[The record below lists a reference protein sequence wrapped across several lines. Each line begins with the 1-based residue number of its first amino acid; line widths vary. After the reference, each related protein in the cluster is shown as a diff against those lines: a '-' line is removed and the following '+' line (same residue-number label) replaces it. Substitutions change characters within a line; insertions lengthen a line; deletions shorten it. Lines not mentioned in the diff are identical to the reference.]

1 MMNRPSLNL
10 VPVIRAAVTVIVAVA
25 IFFLM
30 LTVEAAAGDHES
42 MGGAFAVWATSA
54 TVGLLAWAFV
64 FIDGVGRL
72 RRLDA
77 HWRPGV
83 RWVVG
88 AAILVLLLA
97 AAATTFLLLLTA
109 EMGRNV
115 GNPGVIAIVRVLTV
129 LGWIGATPWLLLL
142 WITDERVRWL
152 RADLRSREPAD
163 SVLDAIRELDAVW
176 RAIERS
182 SLALGLIL
190 STLVINTAL
199 MRNVAIEAGVP
210 PASFSQWE
218 VIGYGV
224 FFMVILAAILIP
236 VLVGWRDAGFELV
249 NLAVPDTASG
259 IPDEAGTAARERLVV
274 RIGIEQSYVRRPIA
288 ILGVLSPFLTSFVT
302 ALIPT
307 GS

>member
-1 MMNRPSLNL
+1 MLNRPSLSL
-10 VPVIRAAVTVIVAVA
+10 LPVVRAAVTAVVAVA
-25 IFFLM
+25 IFLLM
-30 LTVEAAAGDHES
+30 LAAEASADDNES
-42 MGGAFAVWATSA
+42 TGGAFAVWATSA

-72 RRLDA
+72 RGLDA
-77 HWRPGV
+77 DWRPGV

-88 AAILVLLLA
+88 AAILALLLA
-97 AAATTFLLLLTA
+97 AAATTFLLLLTT

-115 GNPGVIAIVRVLTV
+115 GNPAVVAIVRVLTV
-129 LGWIGATPWLLLL
+129 LGWIAATPWLFLL
-142 WITDERVRWL
+142 WITGERVRWL
-152 RADLRSREPAD
+152 RADSRSSEPAD
-163 SVLDAIRELDAVW
+163 SVLAAVLELDAVW
-176 RAIERS
+176 QAIERA

-199 MRNVAIEAGVP
+199 MRNVSIEAGVA

-224 FFMVILAAILIP
+224 FFMVILATILIP

-249 NLAVPDTASG
+249 RRAVPDTASG
-259 IPDEAGTAARERLVV
+259 IPDEAGAAARERLVV
-274 RIGIEQSYVRRPIA
+274 RIGIDQSYVRRPVA